1 MERGRKSMES
11 GRSASL
17 CGKNRDTKDIAGQSG
32 KNSEAYR
39 IQKKNRSTA
48 GKRYGTW
55 KSTISSEWGGA
66 SGKKDSVKIISRTT
80 KNGKL
85 VSLDFTKVSVLRKK
99 GIVKIAIKNKK
110 TRGNFYAY

>member
-1 MERGRKSMES
+1 MES

-110 TRGNFYAY
+110 IRGNFYAY